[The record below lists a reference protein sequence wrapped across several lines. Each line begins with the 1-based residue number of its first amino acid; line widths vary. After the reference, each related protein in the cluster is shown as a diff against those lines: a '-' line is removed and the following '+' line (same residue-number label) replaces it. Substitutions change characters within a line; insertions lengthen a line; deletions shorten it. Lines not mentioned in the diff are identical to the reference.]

1 MILIDGKQTARD
13 IRAELKAQVEAA
25 VSAGRRAPGL
35 AVILVGEDPASQV
48 YVRNKERAC
57 AEAGILSFPYRLP
70 ADTTQE
76 ALLALIAELNGRDD
90 VDGILLQLPLP
101 KHLSASACLL
111 AIDPAKDV
119 DGFHPENVGR
129 LSLNLPGM
137 VSCTPAGVIEL
148 LRRYNLP
155 TRGKKAVVLGRS
167 DIVGKPLALLLARP
181 GEFGDATVT
190 LCHSRT
196 PDLAAE
202 CRSADFLFLA
212 IGRPRMITGDMVR
225 EGAVIIDVGINR
237 TDDGLCGDAD
247 FESVSKKAAA
257 ITPGARRRGPHDHR
271 HAAEEHRPGL
281 GRPCVTARSRHK
293 PDLYWGKEASCVLP
307 LFSSCRSSLADGVL
321 CCCLRHP

>member
-1 MILIDGKQTARD
+1 MTTIIDGKATAQAV
-13 IRAELKAQVEAA
+13 RAELKEEIAA
-25 VSAGRRAPGL
+25 RCKDGLRAPGL

-57 AEAGILSFPYRLP
+57 QDTGILSLPYRLP
-70 ADTTQE
+70 ADTSQE
-76 ALLALIAELNGRDD
+76 ALLALIAELNARPD

-101 KHLSASACLL
+101 AGLDASRCLL

-129 LSLNLPGM
+129 LSLGLPGM

-155 TRGKKAVVLGRS
+155 TRGKKAVVVGRS
-167 DIVGKPLALLLARP
+167 DIVGKPLALLLARS

-196 PDLAAE
+196 ANLAEE

-212 IGRPRMITGDMVR
+212 VGRPRMVTGDMVKK
-225 EGAVIIDVGINR
+225 GAVVIDVGINR
-237 TDDGLCGDAD
+237 TDSGLCGDAD
-247 FESVSKKAAA
+247 YDSVLPQASA
-257 ITPGARRRGPHDHR
+257 ITPVPGGVGPMTIAMLLKNTVDAWKAR
-271 HAAEEHRPGL
+271 
-281 GRPCVTARSRHK
+281 T
-293 PDLYWGKEASCVLP
+293 
-307 LFSSCRSSLADGVL
+307 
-321 CCCLRHP
+321 

>member
-111 AIDPAKDV
+111 AIDPGKDV

-212 IGRPRMITGDMVR
+212 IGRP
-225 EGAVIIDVGINR
+225 
-237 TDDGLCGDAD
+237 
-247 FESVSKKAAA
+247 
-257 ITPGARRRGPHDHR
+257 
-271 HAAEEHRPGL
+271 
-281 GRPCVTARSRHK
+281 
-293 PDLYWGKEASCVLP
+293 
-307 LFSSCRSSLADGVL
+307 
-321 CCCLRHP
+321 